1 MKQATHKAGRTE
13 GRKPSMLRRMLK
25 RLMQALG
32 VILFGIVV
40 FLLVNFRHTA
50 AFPSIISSFYS
61 KEFCSCYF
69 VTEGTVDQC
78 HNFARQWVP
87 IQSFLL
93 DKEKRTVTVK
103 GLFVTTTARYTGD
116 RYGCVLDSWQ

>member
-1 MKQATHKAGRTE
+1 MR
-13 GRKPSMLRRMLK
+13 RKIVK
-25 RLMQALG
+25 RLFQALG
-32 VILFGIVV
+32 LVLLALVI
-40 FLLVNFRHTA
+40 FLLVNFKHTA

-87 IQSFLL
+87 IQSFEL

>member
-1 MKQATHKAGRTE
+1 MKQNDNGSMGGKGPSTL
-13 GRKPSMLRRMLK
+13 RKILK
-25 RLMQALG
+25 RFVQALG
-32 VILFGIVV
+32 VVLLAVAT
-40 FLLVNFRHTA
+40 FLLFNFKHTA

-87 IQSFLL
+87 IQKFEL

>member
-1 MKQATHKAGRTE
+1 MK
-13 GRKPSMLRRMLK
+13 RKILK
-25 RLMQALG
+25 RTLQ
-32 VILFGIVV
+32 VFGLLVLAGLL
-40 FLLVNFRHTA
+40 FLLINFKHTA

-69 VTEGTVDQC
+69 VTEGTVEQC

-87 IQSFLL
+87 IQNFTL

-103 GLFVTTTARYTGD
+103 GLFVSTTARYTGD
-116 RYGCVLDSWQ
+116 RYGCVLDPWQ